1 MKKNKSRQHRVPS
14 KLNKRARRQ
23 RMIRR
28 MEPLE
33 TRSMLAGDVLSAV
46 HNDILPHD
54 VNNDGVFDQM
64 DVDTLLSSLKSS
76 KAQQTA
82 ARSLLEGEQT
92 LYLDIDNDG
101 RVTNRDLLAAMDALA
116 LEGELAD
123 ATFSADVNLRLI
135 TGGGNVDETMTG
147 TADLNETFQLQV
159 WVKDTS
165 TTPSGIDVAYV
176 DISFDQTLVTLNP
189 ATGIV
194 LGTGFTSL
202 TGDVPNNV
210 TPYGNL
216 NGAIDNSFIQ
226 ANTLRFIGGSEIGP
240 GVTDAALGRLV
251 ATLTFTTVAEGTID
265 FEVVVQ
271 DNQQSVDPLD
281 LASSFNN
288 RDRSGAIFS
297 DVNVN
302 ATFFEGSGVGE
313 ISRWTGGIVS
323 LDIMQ
328 TPVAGANF
336 DSYEVVEDYLEASAV
351 PPGDNDPP
359 VVTIN
364 GVQYYVLDV
373 LENDLDAALN
383 PVAAPRSRFN
393 ITAVTQP
400 AQGSVTIEL
409 DAQNVPEI
417 VNAGILSHQ
426 VLLYQVPAGVGG
438 IAETFTYTMVDGG
451 SPNNAGMTTGGVYVS
466 ITEVDQGVLLIEDPL
481 TVEVTEGVPTSVID
495 IMDNVTA
502 GEPSDVPTFINF
514 FDENGGPL
522 TAADLQGTFTP
533 VLDLMNNPTG
543 EFTYVSNIP
552 GLTEMITYQVSD
564 GNNQITEGT
573 IIFKTLF
580 DSLLSGVVYFDSDN
594 DGIVDDNAGTDA
606 SPETRIGGVTVEL
619 LDSGLNVIQTSVTDA
634 TGAYSFAG
642 FDEGTYS
649 VRITDPLFTRKG
661 KTTSGSFTLS
671 GNTISGIGIGN
682 GQPGTYTGLNF
693 GYVGRE
699 YKYIGLGD
707 SIASNTEN
715 SIVLA
720 FSKPGG
726 LDSMEWF
733 TVDLGWENLVRVR
746 SDLSYFDAT
755 TGASQL
761 AFEVS
766 VEGLDDPV
774 IVVQAFSTSTPGYMV
789 VANGPAG
796 MIVRINGAADLIMTN
811 LAAAVDAAFAAL

>member
-1 MKKNKSRQHRVPS
+1 
-14 KLNKRARRQ
+14 
-23 RMIRR
+23 
-28 MEPLE
+28 
-33 TRSMLAGDVLSAV
+33 MLAGDLMSAV
-46 HNDILPHD
+46 HNQTFSHD
-54 VNNDGVFDQM
+54 VNADGVFDQV
-64 DVDTLLSSLKSS
+64 DVDTIISSLQSRKT
-76 KAQQTA
+76 QQA
-82 ARSLLEGEQT
+82 SARGLLEGEQT
-92 LYLDIDNDG
+92 LFLDVDNDG
-101 RVTNRDLLAAMDALA
+101 RLTNRDLLSAMDALA

-123 ATFSADVNLRLI
+123 ATFSADVNLRLL
-135 TGGGNVDETMTG
+135 TVGGTVDETMTG
-147 TADLNETFQLQV
+147 SADLNETFQLQV

-165 TTPSGIDVAYV
+165 TTTSGIDAAFV
-176 DISFDQTLVTLNP
+176 DITFDQSLVTLNP

-194 LGTGFTSL
+194 LAPGFTSL
-202 TGDVPNNV
+202 TGDTPNNV
-210 TPYGNL
+210 TPYGTL
-216 NGAIDNSFIQ
+216 NGAVDNGYILP
-226 ANTLRFIGGSEIGP
+226 NTLRFIGGQEIGA
-240 GVTDAALGRLV
+240 GTTDTALGRLV
-251 ATLTFTTVAEGTID
+251 ATLTFTTVAEGTLD

-271 DNQQSVDPLD
+271 DNPQSVDAAD
-281 LASSFNN
+281 VASSFNDLARN
-288 RDRSGAIFS
+288 GEAFTDA
-297 DVNVN
+297 NVN
-302 ATFFEGSGVGE
+302 ATFFEASGTAE

-328 TPVAGANF
+328 DPVSGANF
-336 DSYEVVEDYLEASAV
+336 DSYEVVEDYQEASAV

-359 VVTIN
+359 VVTIS

-373 LENDLDAALN
+373 LENDLDSALN

-393 ITAVTQP
+393 IDSVTQP

-417 VNAGILSHQ
+417 VNAGIASHQ

-438 IAETFTYTMVDGG
+438 IAETFTYTMTDSG
-451 SPNNAGMTTGGVYVS
+451 SPDNAATTVGGVYVS

-481 TVEVTEGVPTSVID
+481 QVEVTEGVSTGVLD
-495 IMDNVTA
+495 IMDNVTP
-502 GEPSDVPTFINF
+502 GEPSDVPTFIDF
-514 FDENGGPL
+514 FDENGGLL
-522 TAADLQGTFTP
+522 TPADLQGTFTP
-533 VLDLMNNPTG
+533 VLDGMNNPTG

-552 GLTEMITYQVSD
+552 GLVEMITYQVSD

-594 DGIVDDNAGTDA
+594 DGIVDDNIGTDA

-649 VRITDPLFTRKG
+649 IRITDPRFTRKG
-661 KTTSGSFTLS
+661 LTTSGSFTLS

-726 LDSMEWF
+726 LDSLEWF
-733 TVDLGWENLVRVR
+733 TVDMGWENLVRVR

-755 TGASQL
+755 TGASQI

-789 VANGPAG
+789 VANGPDG
-796 MIVRINGAADLIMTN
+796 LIVRINGAADQVMSN
-811 LAAAVDAAFAAL
+811 LTSVVDAAFASM